1 ILDRLDSEKR
11 DNLLGWVYNPIIKP
25 RSREPITGEETL
37 RELRIDEV
45 SYNIFKEKC
54 YEIATVFDQILLV
67 PALVNFIL
75 QHHFVIS
82 DLTEINV
89 AVERHESAIAYYQ
102 NLIREIDSD
111 KKEDKENLLFYQKIA
126 QEIYEKYGYTSPT
139 ENLKEGFERMVKM
152 STEFRDTEESRI
164 KTNYSLY
171 EYFCE
176 NVLSPLLEEDIG
188 LKI

>member
-1 ILDRLDSEKR
+1 M
-11 DNLLGWVYNPIIKP
+11 
-25 RSREPITGEETL
+25 
-37 RELRIDEV
+37 
-45 SYNIFKEKC
+45 
-54 YEIATVFDQILLV
+54 

-82 DLTEINV
+82 DLTEIDA

-111 KKEDKENLLFYQKIA
+111 KEEDKENLLFYQQIA
-126 QEIYEKYGYTSPT
+126 QENYEKSGYTFPT

-152 STEFRDTEESRI
+152 STEFRDTAESRI
-164 KTNYSLY
+164 KKNYSLY

-176 NVLSPLLEEDIG
+176 NVLSALLEEDIG